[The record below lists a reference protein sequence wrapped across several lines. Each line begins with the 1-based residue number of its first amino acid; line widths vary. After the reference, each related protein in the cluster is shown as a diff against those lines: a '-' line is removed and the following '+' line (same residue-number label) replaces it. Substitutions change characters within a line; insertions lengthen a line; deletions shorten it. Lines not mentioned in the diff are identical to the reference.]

1 MITRVCPS
9 LLDLTID
16 CHQVTWTSRKGCVK
30 TSCLL
35 TSDLRYHKASRDMD
49 VLRCVLLTIVSANA
63 FVYIL
68 VL

>member
-1 MITRVCPS
+1 M
-9 LLDLTID
+9 
-16 CHQVTWTSRKGCVK
+16 K

-49 VLRCVLLTIVSANA
+49 GLRCVLLTIVSANA